1 MFRKFAISGSFPG
14 PQRVDPE
21 MVFIFSVDSS
31 RVDAISGLLCNLM
44 AAWKP
49 EIDYFFFRNG
59 HKRTGLTRVFFRND
73 MAHYWPYRPKILV
86 SAFPWLSGFRRKF
99 GGNPGNALLLG

>member
-1 MFRKFAISGSFPG
+1 MKMLQIFIVFQDPEMFRKFAISGSFPG
-14 PQRVDPE
+14 PQRVDLE

-59 HKRTGLTRVFFRND
+59 HKDRSKTD
-73 MAHYWPYRPKILV
+73 I
-86 SAFPWLSGFRRKF
+86 
-99 GGNPGNALLLG
+99 NAQM

>member
-1 MFRKFAISGSFPG
+1 MLHCLFNFRIGPEGGNGSGNFQFPG

-31 RVDAISGLLCNLM
+31 RVDASSGLLRNLM

-59 HKRTGLTRVFFRND
+59 HKDR
-73 MAHYWPYRPKILV
+73 
-86 SAFPWLSGFRRKF
+86 SQS
-99 GGNPGNALLLG
+99 